1 MLRMIPLLWSR
12 SFLLQPWL
20 LWALFGANLLG
31 TLYGYEWY
39 RYQLVM
45 TWNEIGKWLVL
56 VVPDSPTASLFF
68 TITILF
74 LLRDRK
80 AEQTSL
86 QRSYE
91 PMATGRGIVEAL
103 SVITQVKY
111 GIWAVTII
119 FWEASLGDTLYW
131 QDYMLVASHSLMA
144 VEALLYMRFYRRL
157 TIVTVAIGAAW
168 TLLNDAID
176 YTFGVFP
183 MLHPLLLDRLTQVQ
197 MFTVTLSVFSIA
209 CAVIG
214 VRLSQKYR
222 V

>member
-1 MLRMIPLLWSR
+1 MISMLWSR
-12 SFLLQPWL
+12 SFLLQPWI
-20 LWALFGANLLG
+20 LWALFWANLLG

-68 TITILF
+68 TITIAFLIRDRKTVQSPP
-74 LLRDRK
+74 LLRD
-80 AEQTSL
+80 
-86 QRSYE
+86 E
-91 PMATGRGIVEAL
+91 PIVSGRGIVEAL

-119 FWEASLGDTLYW
+119 LWEASLGDKLVW
-131 QDYMLVASHSLMA
+131 QDYMLMASHSLMA

-157 TIVTVAIGAAW
+157 TLVTVAIGAAW

-183 MLHPLLLDRLTQVQ
+183 MLSSVLLERIDQVQ
-197 MFTVTLSVFSIA
+197 TFTVSLSVLGIA
-209 CAVIG
+209 CAALG
-214 VRLSQKYR
+214 VLLSKKYR